1 MSEIVSPFLIKV
13 PSPPNHTE
21 NKCQSDSLNV
31 IELSLHTPP
40 KSLVRDL
47 NLVFGSSDNLYLV
60 PTTQPSLCGSLLSW
74 NDETAKEKD
83 RLLEVFFFFCNE
95 LLSPIVEQVNNDTA
109 MEGGRRLDSDWIDPC
124 SGLPMKTQT
133 QVIYDEVASHSALLK
148 YTVSSAGGCK
158 VMLHD
163 KWGEGG
169 YPATLILSGTED
181 QVRKTLAVISE
192 KFGGASS

>member
-1 MSEIVSPFLIKV
+1 
-13 PSPPNHTE
+13 
-21 NKCQSDSLNV
+21 
-31 IELSLHTPP
+31 
-40 KSLVRDL
+40 
-47 NLVFGSSDNLYLV
+47 
-60 PTTQPSLCGSLLSW
+60 LLSW

-95 LLSPIVEQVNNDTA
+95 LLSPIVDQVNA
-109 MEGGRRLDSDWIDPC
+109 EVGAEKPLSIDWIDPC

-163 KWGEGG
+163 RWGEGG
-169 YPATLILSGTED
+169 YPATLVFSGTED
-181 QVRKTLAVISE
+181 QARKALAIVRD
-192 KFGGASS
+192 KFCC